1 MPGIRLAVVLL
12 LVLAACSEGRS
23 NRGGEGD
30 ADRRLQVVA
39 SVAPITS
46 IVAAV
51 AGDRADVT
59 GLIPE
64 GTNSHT
70 YEPPPSV
77 AATLARADILFL
89 NGLKLEGPAM
99 ELAETSLRQD
109 AELVLLGERAL
120 DEDEYIYD
128 FSFPREGGKPNPH
141 AWTDPTLAMQY
152 ARVVFDTL
160 SEADAAGR
168 SDYRANLDRFIERAD
183 TLDKAVRTASASVPV
198 RKLLTYHDGYAYFAR
213 TYGWEVIGA
222 VQVSD
227 LREPTPAQ
235 LGALIEQVKQHKVP
249 AIFGSEVF
257 PSPVLEQIGRETG
270 VRYVDTLRDDD
281 LPGEP
286 GDPDHSWVGMMRMNF
301 ITMVESLGGDA
312 KAVKDVPLVPALPN
326 DADYP
331 Q

>member
-1 MPGIRLAVVLL
+1 MRRLKLAMVLL
-12 LVLAACSEGRS
+12 LALGACADPSA
-23 NRGGEGD
+23 NPDAVRGTEQ
-30 ADRRLQVVA
+30 LQVVA
-39 SVAPITS
+39 SVSPLTS
-46 IVAAV
+46 IVASV
-51 AGDRADVT
+51 AGDRAVVT

-77 AATLARADILFL
+77 AATLARADVLFL
-89 NGLKLEGPAM
+89 NGLKLEEPTL
-99 ELAETSLRQD
+99 ELAETSLGEE
-109 AELVLLGERAL
+109 AEVVLLGDRAL
-120 DEDEYIYD
+120 GEDEYIFD

-141 AWTDPTLAMQY
+141 AWTDPTLAIEF
-152 ARVVFDTL
+152 AEIVAGTL
-160 SEADAAGR
+160 SELDPDGAT
-168 SDYRANLDRFIERAD
+168 DYRANLEKFTSRAELLDR
-183 TLDKAVRTASASVPV
+183 AVRTASATVPIK
-198 RKLLTYHDGYAYFAR
+198 KLLTYHDGYAYFAR

-235 LGALIEQVKQHKVP
+235 LAALIEQVKQHKVP

-257 PSPVLEQIGRETG
+257 ASPVLEQIGRETG
-270 VRYVDTLRDDD
+270 VRYVDALRDDD

-286 GDPDHSWVGMMRMNF
+286 GDPDHSWIGMMRTNF

-312 KAVKDVPLVPALPN
+312 QAIEEVPLLPPLT
-326 DADYP
+326 DKAHYP